1 MIKKSLK
8 REIIIILEVLN
19 WCFFFSA
26 KAEAYKEDGNYAYKN
41 KKFHDAIVAYT
52 EGIKAKCNNVELNA
66 ILYTNRATAQWCL
79 GKLSYW
85 WSIILIHQVYFKI
98 IDGKKKYPVI
108 LYRWK
113 FSVFNNQV
121 PDLWWQSKVRCL
133 VRQVLFL
140 HNGLSL

>member
-19 WCFFFSA
+19 WWGFFSA

-98 IDGKKKYPVI
+98 IDT
-108 LYRWK
+108 LWK
-113 FSVFNNQV
+113 FSVFDNQV
-121 PDLWWQSKVRCL
+121 PDLWWQSKLRCL

>member
-1 MIKKSLK
+1 M
-8 REIIIILEVLN
+8 
-19 WCFFFSA
+19 FFFSFSA

-85 WSIILIHQVYFKI
+85 
-98 IDGKKKYPVI
+98 
-108 LYRWK
+108 
-113 FSVFNNQV
+113 
-121 PDLWWQSKVRCL
+121 
-133 VRQVLFL
+133 
-140 HNGLSL
+140 

>member
-108 LYRWK
+108 LCRWK
-113 FSVFNNQV
+113 FSVFDNQV
-121 PDLWWQSKVRCL
+121 PDLWWQSKLRCL

>member
-1 MIKKSLK
+1 M
-8 REIIIILEVLN
+8 
-19 WCFFFSA
+19 FFFSA

-85 WSIILIHQVYFKI
+85 WSIILIHQVYFKV
-98 IDGKKKYPVI
+98 IDGKKKSTQSY
-108 LYRWK
+108 
-113 FSVFNNQV
+113 SVDESSQ
-121 PDLWWQSKVRCL
+121 CL
-133 VRQVLFL
+133 ITRSQIYD
-140 HNGLSL
+140 GSLT